1 MLLGREDILH
11 ACRALGTETPPP
23 STHASACSGDDIAN
37 VCNEAAHNV
46 LRRELAG
53 RCAGCE
59 TKRTCTPLGVD

>member
-1 MLLGREDILH
+1 MLRGCCWVVRTTYMH
-11 ACRALGTETPPP
+11 AVHWGLKPP

-53 RCAGCE
+53 RCAGWE
-59 TKRTCTPLGVD
+59 NTPAGVV